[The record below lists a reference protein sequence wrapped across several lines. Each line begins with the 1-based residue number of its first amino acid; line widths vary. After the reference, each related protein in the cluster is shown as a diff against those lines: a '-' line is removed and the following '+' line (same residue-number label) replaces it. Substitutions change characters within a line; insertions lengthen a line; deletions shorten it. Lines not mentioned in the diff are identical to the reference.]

1 MSEPQ
6 TLSRT
11 ERLLLAAA
19 ALRGVAAGAAR
30 ATLTWLLDHY
40 VH

>member
-1 MSEPQ
+1 MSEPR
-6 TLSRT
+6 TLSRS

-19 ALRGVAAGAAR
+19 ALRGAVAGAAR
-30 ATLTWLLDHY
+30 AVLACLLDHY

>member
-1 MSEPQ
+1 MSEPR

-11 ERLLLAAA
+11 ERLLLTAA
-19 ALRGVAAGAAR
+19 ALRGAAAGAAR
-30 ATLTWLLDHY
+30 AVLTCLLDHY